1 MLGEELSIDNII
13 TGEEVEDLFSSTSR
27 EEPEKQAETKDEKD
41 TKEETTEVNADTLFG
56 DTPESVSSEE
66 SEDDNNQEK
75 GGAESE
81 KDSGASPQSSFYSSI
96 ATALRDEGILP
107 DLDDEVLKKIKD
119 PEDFAQAIEK
129 QLQAKF
135 EERQRR
141 VDEALQ
147 AGVETP
153 EVKRYENILGYL
165 DTLEGDKLK
174 DESEEGENIRK
185 NLIYQDFINKGF
197 SETRAKRETEKSFS
211 AGTDVEDATEAL
223 NSNKEFFQS
232 SYQKLIDEAKNEDKK
247 LQEQVKKQSE
257 DLKKSILSEDKV
269 FGELQLDKSTR
280 QRVLDN
286 LTKPMFKDENGQ
298 YLTALQKAERDN
310 RTSFLKNM
318 GIVFTLT
325 NGFKDLD
332 GLVKGR
338 VKKETRKSLKELEHV
353 LSNTSRNSSGN
364 LTYLTGTGGADDPE
378 SKIGLKLDI

>member
-1 MLGEELSIDNII
+1 
-13 TGEEVEDLFSSTSR
+13 
-27 EEPEKQAETKDEKD
+27 
-41 TKEETTEVNADTLFG
+41 
-56 DTPESVSSEE
+56 
-66 SEDDNNQEK
+66 
-75 GGAESE
+75 
-81 KDSGASPQSSFYSSI
+81 
-96 ATALRDEGILP
+96 
-107 DLDDEVLKKIKD
+107 
-119 PEDFAQAIEK
+119 
-129 QLQAKF
+129 LQAKF

-269 FGELQLDKSTR
+269 FGEL
-280 QRVLDN
+280 
-286 LTKPMFKDENGQ
+286 
-298 YLTALQKAERDN
+298 
-310 RTSFLKNM
+310 
-318 GIVFTLT
+318 
-325 NGFKDLD
+325 
-332 GLVKGR
+332 
-338 VKKETRKSLKELEHV
+338 
-353 LSNTSRNSSGN
+353 
-364 LTYLTGTGGADDPE
+364 
-378 SKIGLKLDI
+378 